1 MAYAMIIQM
10 YRWRVGR
17 ARKLQMPKE
26 PRTEDLC
33 SYTTILKMHRWR
45 ARRQRKSEM
54 NRNRGK
60 NILMI

>member
-26 PRTEDLC
+26 SRTEDLC
-33 SYTTILKMHRWR
+33 Y
-45 ARRQRKSEM
+45 
-54 NRNRGK
+54 
-60 NILMI
+60 NIENAQVEG